1 MKELQTTLT
10 VYKKE
15 GETPLEC
22 LDRLRAEHPEYKDAV
37 LSYAGR
43 LDPMAEGAILILVN
57 EANKEREK
65 YLGLDKEYEV
75 DILFGVSTDTGDV
88 LGKIVSQS
96 EFVSGEDRVGTR
108 SPQGGRDEDPA
119 NAGSEVTQVFV
130 RNKLTETEYL
140 EAALESFVG
149 PLKQK
154 YPHYSSRTVEGKPLF
169 QWARE
174 GRLAEIEIPERSSEI
189 YSIEM
194 LDTYG
199 LSAEEILKSVQE
211 RVDKVKGNFRQ
222 EEIITSWKL
231 ALEEDP
237 ERTFSLAKIKVACSS
252 GTYMRTLA
260 ESVAQKLGTTA
271 IAWKIKRTLLFS
283 RSKVL

>member
-22 LDRLRAEHPEYKDAV
+22 LDGLRAEHPEYKDAV

-43 LDPMAEGAILILVN
+43 LDPMAEGAMLILVN

-65 YLGLDKEYEV
+65 HLGLDKEYEV
-75 DILFGVSTDTGDV
+75 DILFGVGTDTGDV
-88 LGKIVSQS
+88 LGKITELSSVREPFFFLRSS
-96 EFVSGEDRVGTR
+96 ATLSTTKKERFASLEEFGDFL
-108 SPQGGRDEDPA
+108 Q
-119 NAGSEVTQVFV
+119 
-130 RNKLTETEYL
+130 
-140 EAALESFVG
+140 SFVG

-199 LSAEEILKSVQE
+199 LSTEEILKSVQE
-211 RVDKVKGNFRQ
+211 RVDKVKGDFRQ